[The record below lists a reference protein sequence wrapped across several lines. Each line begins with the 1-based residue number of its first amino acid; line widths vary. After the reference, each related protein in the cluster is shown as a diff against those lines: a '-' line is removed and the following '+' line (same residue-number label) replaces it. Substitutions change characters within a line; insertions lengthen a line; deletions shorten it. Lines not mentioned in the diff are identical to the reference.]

1 MNEIKHSI
9 CRACHAGCGV
19 LVELND
25 GEPVAVKGDPSD
37 PLFKGFCCIKG
48 QNLHKTRSSPER
60 LLHSQKRQ
68 ADGSYTN
75 IPVTQAMD
83 EIAEK
88 IQGLIDQHGA
98 RTLATYSGTMAA
110 NVSAANGAMSSA
122 WLKATGS
129 RMGFNSN
136 TIDQPGKMVAA
147 ALHGR
152 WMAPSNN
159 FSEADVVMLVGAN
172 PLVSMS
178 GGIPHTNPGRMLT
191 DALREGLKL
200 IVIDPRRSETAR
212 RANLHLQP
220 KPGQDV
226 PLLAAILHTIIN
238 QTLYDETFVDQ
249 EVEGLAALRDAVA
262 PFSPKAVAART
273 GLEAAQIEAAAR
285 LFATASKGVVTA
297 GTGPNM
303 SGNTTLLEYL
313 VLSINTLCGRWQ
325 RAAEQVHE
333 PATLGQPTYAKAQA
347 IAPYAD
353 YAYGF
358 GERIRVR
365 NLSNTAAGLP
375 TAALSDEII
384 KPGEGQVKALIS
396 HGGNPVAAWPDQLK
410 TIEAMRTLEL
420 LVQIDVTM
428 SATAKMAD
436 YVIAVKHPLET
447 PGTSLAQEY
456 LSGYAVGFGATAAYA
471 NYTPALVS
479 APPGSDLIEDW
490 EFFYGLAQR
499 MELDLTLKPISFNGT
514 VRVQGHRLDMQNPP
528 SSDEL
533 LEMLTE
539 GSRIPLAQVKQASGG
554 TLYPDPAVKVL
565 PKDPDCN
572 ARLDVGNAQMMLD
585 LAEHLLPD
593 DDLDEFPLR
602 MVSRRQIN
610 VLNSTGL
617 GIPSQTHGKTYN
629 PAFLHSKDIESM
641 GLKEG
646 QSVTVKSER
655 ASIRAVV
662 AADDNLRRGLLSMT
676 HCWGGRPEEDKDY
689 ANIGANTGRLSCVE
703 SAYEKY
709 TGMPRMSN
717 IPVSVSALEPAE

>member
-1 MNEIKHSI
+1 MTDTHHTI

-19 LVELND
+19 LVELDN
-25 GEPVAVKGDPSD
+25 GEPVAVKGDPDD

-48 QNLHKTRSSPER
+48 QNFHKTRSSPKR

-68 ADGSYTN
+68 ADGSYRT
-75 IPVTQAMD
+75 IPVAQAMD
-83 EIAEK
+83 EIADK
-88 IQGLIDQHGA
+88 ITALIGKQGP

-110 NVSAANGAMSSA
+110 NASAANGAMSSA

-147 ALHGR
+147 ALHGH

-159 FSEADVVMLVGAN
+159 FAEADVLLLVGAN

-178 GGIPHTNPGRMLT
+178 GGVPHSNPGRTLT
-191 DALREGLKL
+191 DALNAGLTL

-212 RANLHLQP
+212 RARLHLQS
-220 KPGQDV
+220 KPGEDI
-226 PLLAAILHTIIN
+226 PLLAAIVHTIIN
-238 QTLYDETFVDQ
+238 EQLFDNAFVAE
-249 EVEGLAALRDAVA
+249 EVDGLATLSDAVA
-262 PFSPKAVAART
+262 PFSPHKVAERV
-273 GLEAAQIEAAAR
+273 GLDAADIETAAR
-285 LFATASKGVVTA
+285 LFAGSSKGVVTA

-313 VLSINTLCGRWQ
+313 VLSLNTLCGRWQ
-325 RAAEQVHE
+325 RAGERVHE
-333 PATLGQPTYAKAQA
+333 PATLGQPTLAKAQA
-347 IAPYAD
+347 IAPYPD
-353 YAYGF
+353 YAYDF

-375 TAALSDEII
+375 TAALADEIL

-410 TIEAMRTLEL
+410 TIDAMRALEL

-471 NYTPALVS
+471 HYTPAIVS
-479 APPGSDLIEDW
+479 PPAGSDLIEDW

-499 MELDLTLKPISFNGT
+499 MNLQLTFKPISFNGT
-514 VRVQGHRLDMQNPP
+514 VRVPGHKLDMHKPP

-533 LEMLTE
+533 LDMLTE
-539 GSRIPLAQVKQASGG
+539 GSRIPLAQVRQARGG
-554 TLYPDPAVKVL
+554 RLYPDPAVYVL
-565 PKDPDCN
+565 PKDPDCT
-572 ARLDVGNAQMMLD
+572 ARLDIGNAQMMQD
-585 LAEHLLPD
+585 LADQLEQTPRQNNLAM
-593 DDLDEFPLR
+593 R
-602 MVSRRQIN
+602 MVCRRQIN
-610 VLNSTGL
+610 VLNSTGMD
-617 GIPSQTHGKTYN
+617 IPSQSHGKTYN
-629 PAFLHSKDIESM
+629 PAYMHSKDIDAL
-641 GLKEG
+641 GLHTG
-646 QSVTVKSER
+646 QTVVIRSAR
-655 ASIRAVV
+655 ASIRGIV
-662 AADDNLRRGLLSMT
+662 AKDDNLRRGLVSMT
-676 HCWGGRPEEDKDY
+676 HCWGGRPEEDEDY
-689 ANIGANTGRLSCVE
+689 VNIGANTGRLSSVD
-703 SAYEKY
+703 SDYEKY

-717 IPVSVSALEPAE
+717 IPVQVLPLA

>member
-1 MNEIKHSI
+1 VTDTHHTI

-19 LVELND
+19 LVELED
-25 GEPVAVKGDPSD
+25 GEPVAVKGDPDD
-37 PLFKGFCCIKG
+37 PLFRGFCCIKG
-48 QNLHKTRSSPER
+48 QNFHNTRSSPQR

-68 ADGSYTN
+68 ADGSYMN
-75 IPVTQAMD
+75 IPIARAMD
-83 EIAEK
+83 EIATK
-88 IQGLIDQHGA
+88 LQTLIESNGA
-98 RTLATYSGTMAA
+98 RALATYSGTMAA
-110 NVSAANGAMSSA
+110 NASAANGAMSSA

-159 FSEADVVMLVGAN
+159 FAEANVVLLIGAN

-178 GGIPHTNPGRMLT
+178 GGIPHTNPGRSLT
-191 DALREGLKL
+191 DALNAGLKL

-212 RANLHLQP
+212 RADLHLQSI
-220 KPGQDV
+220 PGQDIA
-226 PLLAAILHTIIN
+226 LLAALLHTIIN
-238 QTLYDETFVDQ
+238 EERYDKAFVDE
-249 EVEGLAALRDAVA
+249 EVEGLVALRDAVA
-262 PFSPKAVAART
+262 PFAPAAVATRV
-273 GLEAAQIEAAAR
+273 GVDAAQIEAAAR
-285 LFATASKGVVTA
+285 MFASASKGVVTA

-313 VLSINTLCGRWQ
+313 ILAINTVCGRWQ
-325 RAAEQVHE
+325 RAGEHVHE

-347 IAPYAD
+347 IAPYPD
-353 YAYGF
+353 YAYNF

-375 TAALSDEII
+375 TAALADEII
-384 KPGEGQVKALIS
+384 MPGAGQVKALIS

-410 TIEAMRTLEL
+410 TIEAMQTLEL

-471 NYTPALVS
+471 NYTPAIV
-479 APPGSDLIEDW
+479 PVPDGSDLIEDW

-499 MELDLTLKPISFNGT
+499 MNLDLTLKPISFNGT
-514 VRVQGHRLDMQNPP
+514 VRVQGHQLDMHNPP
-528 SSDEL
+528 SSDAL
-533 LEMLTE
+533 LNMLTQ
-539 GSRIPLAQVKQASGG
+539 GSRIPLAQVRRASGG
-554 TLYPDPAVKVL
+554 TLYPDPVVKVL
-565 PKDPDCN
+565 PKDPDCS
-572 ARLDVGNAQMMLD
+572 ARLDIGNAQMMQD
-585 LAEHLLPD
+585 LAEQLVEAD
-593 DDLDEFPLR
+593 NEQGYPLR

-610 VLNSTGL
+610 VLNSTGM
-617 GIPSQTHGKTYN
+617 GIPAQTHGKTYN
-629 PAFLHSKDIESM
+629 PAYMHSADIDAL

-646 QSVTVKSER
+646 QTVAITSAR
-655 ASIRAVV
+655 ASIRGVIAK
-662 AADDNLRRGLLSMT
+662 DDNLRRGLLSMT
-676 HCWGGRPEEDKDY
+676 HCWGGRPEEDDDY
-689 ANIGANTGRLSCVE
+689 AHIGANTGRLSSVE
-703 SAYEKY
+703 IDYEKY

-717 IPVSVSALEPAE
+717 IPVKVSALD